1 MVDNSDVLI
10 GGETINADSIGLDQ
24 RISSKKKKQYM
35 IIGAIALTIVIL
47 AVIIVVIITTSGSK
61 EEKKEDP
68 VPAPTDKPDSDEDD
82 HDPSTALGEI
92 NAYYNVKST
101 DKPIII
107 LSPNFVKTSSFS
119 IYIDDKYVKFTKEY
133 TFPKKNPNQ
142 NVKFLIY
149 EDISLETMFKG
160 VKDLLSVQITST
172 KNLKITSMIS
182 AFEDCEQLSSFNIN
196 GCDTSQ
202 VISVKNLFRNT
213 DIRSLDIAGLS
224 LTNIKDMSYMFANSK
239 LQNID
244 LSKLNTQN
252 VENMAGMFQ
261 GDE

>member
-1 MVDNSDVLI
+1 MADNSDVLI

-142 NVKFLIY
+142 NVKFLI
-149 EDISLETMFKG
+149 LPT
-160 VKDLLSVQITST
+160 
-172 KNLKITSMIS
+172 
-182 AFEDCEQLSSFNIN
+182 
-196 GCDTSQ
+196 
-202 VISVKNLFRNT
+202 
-213 DIRSLDIAGLS
+213 
-224 LTNIKDMSYMFANSK
+224 
-239 LQNID
+239 
-244 LSKLNTQN
+244 
-252 VENMAGMFQ
+252 
-261 GDE
+261 